1 MARESYIIGV
11 CGGSGS
17 GKTTFMNSLRQ
28 QLADQKVC
36 YISLDDYYYPRD
48 KQHTDAQ
55 GVRNFDLP
63 SSINVTELIS
73 DLSRIRQGEIVIKEK
88 YTFNNTKEAPSQLQY
103 EPAPV
108 IIIEGL
114 FIYHY
119 EELRHYFDLKLFIDA
134 KTATKLNRRIKR
146 DKTERNYPLDDVM
159 YRYENHVLPA
169 FEQYIKPYKS
179 EADFVINN
187 EDKFDEALKVVIS
200 YIRNELMDQR
210 S

>member
-1 MARESYIIGV
+1 MAKDSYIIGV

-17 GKTTFMNSLRQ
+17 GKTTFLNSLRQ
-28 QLADQKVC
+28 QLADQKIC

-48 KQHTDAQ
+48 KQFTDVK
-55 GVRNFDLP
+55 GVKNFDLP
-63 SSINVTELIS
+63 SSINVEELVS
-73 DLSRIRQGEIVIKEK
+73 DLERIQRGEIVTKEK
-88 YTFNNTKEAPSQLQY
+88 YTFNNKQEAPSQLRY

-108 IIIEGL
+108 IVIEGL
-114 FIYHY
+114 FLYHY
-119 EELRHYFDLKLFIDA
+119 KHLRPYFNLKLFIDA

-146 DKTERNYPLDDVM
+146 DKTERNYPLEDVM

-169 FEQYIKPYKS
+169 FEKYIKPYKS

-200 YIRNELMDQR
+200 YIRNELMDLR